1 MDKMKNSGMSETMQT
16 LTRKSACVMLSLLL
30 LLSAVLPVKA
40 AAETASA
47 KVVRV
52 GSFEDTFNYVNEKGA
67 RKGYG
72 YELLET
78 LSGYTGWQ
86 FEYVT
91 CDWSDCFEKLKNG
104 EVDIIGGI
112 SYTEDRTQEM
122 LFSDESMGVEKY
134 YLYADLSRADISAS
148 DFKTLN
154 GKKIGV
160 LMGTEPEVML
170 AEWEEKY
177 GLKTEH
183 VNISNNEDVKQKL
196 ANHEI
201 DCFVS
206 LEESFW
212 AERGISTIT
221 RVGESGIYYA
231 INKNR
236 PDIKEELD
244 DAMRALDEAVPFYTA
259 DLYKRYFSMDYTPIL
274 TGEEKA
280 WLRKHGAIRMGFLAS
295 DSGVSTYDPAT
306 GEFTGVITDYIQ
318 FAADCLGNQEL
329 EFQLVGYDSKEAE
342 LDALKSGEIDMIF
355 HCDQNPNL
363 AEEYHFAC
371 TNTTWTSN
379 LMAVTNKQHFNENN
393 VNRIVVPQN
402 KLSLKKYLAF
412 YYPQWE
418 IVDCDTQEDAARLVK
433 DGQADCF
440 VTGISSENK
449 YSKKYSFYSV
459 PLVNPVRSCFAVNSG
474 NRSLLSILNKTIK
487 AMPVNMLAGAL
498 AMYKSSARKV
508 TLSDFIRDNFFKVML
523 ISSIAVAVVLL
534 TILMLLQKARK
545 AEAAARKAASDTQE
559 LNAKLQVAVEKA
571 ESANRAKST
580 FLSNMSHDIRTPM
593 NAIIGFTTLALSNID
608 DTDRVKD
615 YLGKTLASSNHL
627 LSLINDVLDMSR
639 IESGKIHLEE
649 VEVNLS
655 DVLHDLKTI
664 VSGQIYAKQ
673 LELYMDAMDV
683 TDEDVYCDKTRLNQ
697 ILLNLLS
704 NAIKFTPAG
713 GTVSVRVRQLAG
725 KVRGCGQYEFRIKDN
740 GIGMSQEFAQK
751 IFEPFERERTSTVS
765 RIQGTGLGM
774 AITKNIVDMMGGT
787 IEVQTAQGKGTEFT
801 VCVPMRAQTE
811 QRPVEKITELEGL
824 KALVVD
830 DDFNTCDSVTK
841 MLVKVGMRAEWTLS
855 GKEAV
860 LRARQS
866 IEMSDVYHAYI
877 IDWRLPDMNG
887 IEVTRQI
894 RSLHDDTPIII
905 LTAYDW
911 SDIEVEAKAAG
922 VTAFCAKPMFMSD
935 LRETLMSALGQK
947 PADAV
952 QRLLPEKNADFKGK
966 HILLVEDNELNREI
980 AQEILREYGFLVDS
994 AENGAVAVEKVSTTA
1009 PGSYDLV
1016 LMDVQMPIMDG
1027 YTATRKIR
1035 ARRPKP
1041 LKSLR
1046 RHHGAGG
1053 RLGTQRRRVGH
1064 HPPLQTL
1071 RKAQLQPC
1079 GGRRQPHEAHEHC
1092 HEAAVLSAVPAGL
1105 Y

>member
-1 MDKMKNSGMSETMQT
+1 MQT

-104 EVDIIGGI
+104 EIDIIGGI

-122 LFSDESMGVEKY
+122 LFSDEPMGVEKY

-170 AEWEEKY
+170 TEWEEKY
-177 GLKTEH
+177 GLETEH

-295 DSGVSTYDPAT
+295 DSGVSTFDPAT

-393 VNRIVVPQN
+393 VNRIAVPQN

-508 TLSDFIRDNFFKVML
+508 TLSDFIKDNFFMVL
-523 ISSIAVAVVLL
+523 LVSSIAVAVVLL

-673 LELYMDAMDV
+673 LELYMDVMDV

-725 KVRGCGQYEFRIKDN
+725 KVHGCGQYEFRIKDN

-922 VTAFCAKPMFMSD
+922 VTAFCSKPMFMSD

-980 AQEILREYGFLVDS
+980 AQEILQEYGFLVDS
-994 AENGAVAVEKVSTTA
+994 AENGAVAVEKVSTAA

-1035 ARRPKP
+1035 ALDDPARAKLPILAMTANAFDEDRRNALESGMNGFLSKP
-1041 LKSLR
+1041 IVIDDLVQELHKIL
-1046 RHHGAGG
+1046 
-1053 RLGTQRRRVGH
+1053 
-1064 HPPLQTL
+1064 
-1071 RKAQLQPC
+1071 
-1079 GGRRQPHEAHEHC
+1079 
-1092 HEAAVLSAVPAGL
+1092 
-1105 Y
+1105 

>member
-1 MDKMKNSGMSETMQT
+1 MQT

-78 LSGYTGWQ
+78 LSGYAGWQ

-104 EVDIIGGI
+104 EIDIIGGI

-122 LFSDESMGVEKY
+122 LFSDEPMGVEKY

-295 DSGVSTYDPAT
+295 DSGVSTFDPAT

-393 VNRIVVPQN
+393 VNRIAVPQN

-508 TLSDFIRDNFFKVML
+508 TLSDFIKDNFFKVML

-765 RIQGTGLGM
+765 GIQGTGLGM

-994 AENGAVAVEKVSTTA
+994 AENGAVAVEKVSTAA

-1035 ARRPKP
+1035 ALDDPARAKLPILAMTANAFDEDRRNALESGMNGFLSKP
-1041 LKSLR
+1041 IVIDDLVQELHKIL
-1046 RHHGAGG
+1046 
-1053 RLGTQRRRVGH
+1053 
-1064 HPPLQTL
+1064 
-1071 RKAQLQPC
+1071 
-1079 GGRRQPHEAHEHC
+1079 
-1092 HEAAVLSAVPAGL
+1092 
-1105 Y
+1105 

>member
-1 MDKMKNSGMSETMQT
+1 MQT

-104 EVDIIGGI
+104 EIDIIGGI

-122 LFSDESMGVEKY
+122 LFSDEPMGVEKY

-295 DSGVSTYDPAT
+295 DSGVSTFDPAT

-393 VNRIVVPQN
+393 VNRIAVPQN

-508 TLSDFIRDNFFKVML
+508 TLSDFIKDNFFKVML

-627 LSLINDVLDMSR
+627 LSLVNDVLDMSR

-765 RIQGTGLGM
+765 GIQGTGLGM

-787 IEVQTAQGKGTEFT
+787 IEVQTAQGKGSEFIIR
-801 VCVPMRAQTE
+801 VPMRAQAE
-811 QRPVEKITELEGL
+811 HRPVEKITELEGL

-866 IEMSDVYHAYI
+866 IEMSDAYHAYI

-894 RSLHDDTPIII
+894 RSLNDDTPIII

-922 VTAFCAKPMFMSD
+922 VTAFCSKPMFMSD
-935 LRETLMSALGQK
+935 LRETLMNAIGQTQTDE
-947 PADAV
+947 A
-952 QRLLPEKNADFKGK
+952 QELLPKKNTNFKGR

-980 AQEILREYGFLVDS
+980 AQEILCEYGFRVDT
-994 AENGAVAVEKVSTTA
+994 AENGAVAVEKVSTAA

-1016 LMDVQMPIMDG
+1016 LMDVQMPVMDG
-1027 YTATRKIR
+1027 YTATRQIR
-1035 ARRPKP
+1035 ALGDPALAKIPILAMTANAFDEDRRNALESGMTGFLSKP
-1041 LKSLR
+1041 IVIGDLV
-1046 RHHGAGG
+1046 
-1053 RLGTQRRRVGH
+1053 QE
-1064 HPPLQTL
+1064 L
-1071 RKAQLQPC
+1071 RKIL
-1079 GGRRQPHEAHEHC
+1079 
-1092 HEAAVLSAVPAGL
+1092 
-1105 Y
+1105 

>member
-1 MDKMKNSGMSETMQT
+1 MQT

-104 EVDIIGGI
+104 EIDIIGGI

-122 LFSDESMGVEKY
+122 LFSDEPMGVEKY

-295 DSGVSTYDPAT
+295 DSGVSTFDPAT

-393 VNRIVVPQN
+393 VNRIAVPQN

-508 TLSDFIRDNFFKVML
+508 TLSDFIKDNFFKVML

-571 ESANRAKST
+571 ETANRAKST

-673 LELYMDAMDV
+673 LELYMDVMDV

-725 KVRGCGQYEFRIKDN
+725 KVHGCGQYEFRIKDN

-922 VTAFCAKPMFMSD
+922 VTAFCSKPMFMSD

-980 AQEILREYGFLVDS
+980 AQEILQEYGFLVDT
-994 AENGAVAVEKVSTTA
+994 AENGAVAVEKVSTAA

-1035 ARRPKP
+1035 ALDDPARAKLPILAMTANAFDEDRRNALESGMNGFLSKP
-1041 LKSLR
+1041 IVIGDLVQELHKIL
-1046 RHHGAGG
+1046 
-1053 RLGTQRRRVGH
+1053 
-1064 HPPLQTL
+1064 
-1071 RKAQLQPC
+1071 
-1079 GGRRQPHEAHEHC
+1079 
-1092 HEAAVLSAVPAGL
+1092 
-1105 Y
+1105 

>member
-40 AAETASA
+40 AAETAPA

-104 EVDIIGGI
+104 EIDIIGGI

-122 LFSDESMGVEKY
+122 LFSDEPMGVEKY

-295 DSGVSTYDPAT
+295 DSGVSTFDPAT

-393 VNRIVVPQN
+393 VNRIAVPQN

-508 TLSDFIRDNFFKVML
+508 TLSDFIKDNFFKVML

-664 VSGQIYAKQ
+664 VSGQIFAKQ
-673 LELYMDAMDV
+673 LELYMDVMDV

-980 AQEILREYGFLVDS
+980 AQEILQEYGFLVDT
-994 AENGAVAVEKVSTTA
+994 AENGAVAVEKVSTAA

-1035 ARRPKP
+1035 ALDDPARAKLPILAMTANAFDEDRRNALESGMNGFLSKP
-1041 LKSLR
+1041 IVIDDLV
-1046 RHHGAGG
+1046 
-1053 RLGTQRRRVGH
+1053 QE
-1064 HPPLQTL
+1064 L
-1071 RKAQLQPC
+1071 RKIL
-1079 GGRRQPHEAHEHC
+1079 
-1092 HEAAVLSAVPAGL
+1092 
-1105 Y
+1105 

>member
-104 EVDIIGGI
+104 EIDIIGGI

-122 LFSDESMGVEKY
+122 LFSDEPMGVEKY

-295 DSGVSTYDPAT
+295 DSGVSTFDPAT

-393 VNRIVVPQN
+393 VNRIAVPQN

-508 TLSDFIRDNFFKVML
+508 TLSDFIKDNFFKVML

-615 YLGKTLASSNHL
+615 YLAKTLASSNHL

-751 IFEPFERERTSTVS
+751 IFEPFERERTSMVS

-787 IEVQTAQGKGTEFT
+787 IEVQTEQGKGSEFIIR
-801 VCVPMRAQTE
+801 VPLRVQAE
-811 QRPVEKITELEGL
+811 HRPVEKITELEGL

-894 RSLHDDTPIII
+894 RSLNDDTPIII

-922 VTAFCAKPMFMSD
+922 VTAFCSKPMFMSD

-947 PADAV
+947 LTNAP
-952 QRLLPEKNADFKGK
+952 QELLPEKNADFKDK

-980 AQEILREYGFLVDS
+980 AQEILREYGFQVDT
-994 AENGAVAVEKVSTTA
+994 AENGEVAVEKVSTAA

-1016 LMDVQMPIMDG
+1016 LMDVQMPVMDG

-1035 ARRPKP
+1035 ALDDPARAKLPILAMTANAFDEDRRNALESGMNGFLSKP
-1041 LKSLR
+1041 IVIGDLVQELHKIL
-1046 RHHGAGG
+1046 
-1053 RLGTQRRRVGH
+1053 
-1064 HPPLQTL
+1064 
-1071 RKAQLQPC
+1071 
-1079 GGRRQPHEAHEHC
+1079 
-1092 HEAAVLSAVPAGL
+1092 
-1105 Y
+1105 

>member
-1 MDKMKNSGMSETMQT
+1 MKIIKRNGSEETFDIQKIVVAVTKADKDNGERT
-16 LTRKSACVMLSLLL
+16 LTDSQIEDIAEYVEFKCNKLNRAVSVEEIQDMVENQIMATGAFELARKYVRYRYKRSLVRKANTTDNRILSLI
-30 LLSAVLPVKA
+30 
-40 AAETASA
+40 
-47 KVVRV
+47 
-52 GSFEDTFNYVNEKGA
+52 
-67 RKGYG
+67 
-72 YELLET
+72 
-78 LSGYTGWQ
+78 
-86 FEYVT
+86 EY
-91 CDWSDCFEKLKNG
+91 
-104 EVDIIGGI
+104 
-112 SYTEDRTQEM
+112 
-122 LFSDESMGVEKY
+122 
-134 YLYADLSRADISAS
+134 
-148 DFKTLN
+148 
-154 GKKIGV
+154 
-160 LMGTEPEVML
+160 
-170 AEWEEKY
+170 
-177 GLKTEH
+177 
-183 VNISNNEDVKQKL
+183 NNEDVKQKL

-295 DSGVSTYDPAT
+295 DSGVSTFDPAT

-393 VNRIVVPQN
+393 VNRIAVPQN

-508 TLSDFIRDNFFKVML
+508 TLSDFIKDNFFKVML

-534 TILMLLQKARK
+534 TVLMLLQKARK

-765 RIQGTGLGM
+765 GIQGTGLGM

-922 VTAFCAKPMFMSD
+922 VTAFCSKPMFMSD

-947 PADAV
+947 SADAV
-952 QRLLPEKNADFKGK
+952 QGLLPEKNADFKGK
-966 HILLVEDNELNREI
+966 HILLVEDNALNREI

-994 AENGAVAVEKVSTTA
+994 AENGAVAVEKVSTAA

-1035 ARRPKP
+1035 ALDDPARAKLPILAMTANAFDEDRRNALESGMNGFLSKP
-1041 LKSLR
+1041 IVIDDLMQELHKIL
-1046 RHHGAGG
+1046 
-1053 RLGTQRRRVGH
+1053 
-1064 HPPLQTL
+1064 
-1071 RKAQLQPC
+1071 
-1079 GGRRQPHEAHEHC
+1079 
-1092 HEAAVLSAVPAGL
+1092 
-1105 Y
+1105 

>member
-104 EVDIIGGI
+104 EIDIIGGI

-122 LFSDESMGVEKY
+122 LFSDEPMGVEKY

-295 DSGVSTYDPAT
+295 DSGVSTFDPAT

-393 VNRIVVPQN
+393 VNRIAVPQN

-508 TLSDFIRDNFFKVML
+508 TLSDFIKDNFFKVML

-765 RIQGTGLGM
+765 GIQGTGLGM

-994 AENGAVAVEKVSTTA
+994 AENGAVAVEKVSTAA

-1035 ARRPKP
+1035 ALDDPARAKLPILAMTANAFDEDRRNALESGMNGFLSKP
-1041 LKSLR
+1041 IVIDDLMQELHKIL
-1046 RHHGAGG
+1046 
-1053 RLGTQRRRVGH
+1053 
-1064 HPPLQTL
+1064 
-1071 RKAQLQPC
+1071 
-1079 GGRRQPHEAHEHC
+1079 
-1092 HEAAVLSAVPAGL
+1092 
-1105 Y
+1105 

>member
-78 LSGYTGWQ
+78 LSGYAGWQ

-104 EVDIIGGI
+104 EIDIIGGI

-122 LFSDESMGVEKY
+122 LFSDEPMGVEKY

-295 DSGVSTYDPAT
+295 DSGVSTFDPAT

-393 VNRIVVPQN
+393 VNRIAVPQN

-508 TLSDFIRDNFFKVML
+508 TLSDFIKDNFFKVML

-664 VSGQIYAKQ
+664 VSGQIFAKQ
-673 LELYMDAMDV
+673 LELYMDVMDV

-725 KVRGCGQYEFRIKDN
+725 QVCGCGQYEFRIKDN
-740 GIGMSQEFAQK
+740 GIGMSPEFAKK

-980 AQEILREYGFLVDS
+980 AQEILQEYGFLVDT
-994 AENGAVAVEKVSTTA
+994 AENGAVAVEKVSTAA

-1035 ARRPKP
+1035 ALDDPARAKLPILAMTANAFDEDRRNALESGMNGFLSKP
-1041 LKSLR
+1041 IVIDDLV
-1046 RHHGAGG
+1046 
-1053 RLGTQRRRVGH
+1053 QE
-1064 HPPLQTL
+1064 L
-1071 RKAQLQPC
+1071 RKIL
-1079 GGRRQPHEAHEHC
+1079 
-1092 HEAAVLSAVPAGL
+1092 
-1105 Y
+1105 

>member
-104 EVDIIGGI
+104 EIDIIGGI

-122 LFSDESMGVEKY
+122 LFSDEPMGVEKY

-295 DSGVSTYDPAT
+295 DSGVSTFDPAT

-393 VNRIVVPQN
+393 VNRIAVPQN

-508 TLSDFIRDNFFKVML
+508 TLSDFIKDNFFKVML

-673 LELYMDAMDV
+673 LELYMDVMDV

-894 RSLHDDTPIII
+894 RSLGDDTPIII

-911 SDIEVEAKAAG
+911 SDIEAEARAAG
-922 VTAFCAKPMFMSD
+922 VTAFCAKPLFMSD
-935 LRETLMSALGQK
+935 IRETLMAAIGQSQAEPEDSVL
-947 PADAV
+947 PAAGS
-952 QRLLPEKNADFKGK
+952 DFRGRC
-966 HILLVEDNELNREI
+966 ILLVEDNELNSEI
-980 AQEILREYGFLVDS
+980 ALEILNEYGFLVDT
-994 AENGAVAVEKVSTTA
+994 AENGAEAVEKVKNSK
-1009 PGSYDLV
+1009 PGNYDLV
-1016 LMDVQMPIMDG
+1016 LMDVQMPIMNG
-1027 YTATRKIR
+1027 YEATKQIR
-1035 ARRPKP
+1035 ALDDPALAGITILAMTANAFDRTERKLWNVVWMDSYPNQ
-1041 LKSLR
+1041 LLLR
-1046 RHHGAGG
+1046 N
-1053 RLGTQRRRVGH
+1053 
-1064 HPPLQTL
+1064 
-1071 RKAQLQPC
+1071 
-1079 GGRRQPHEAHEHC
+1079 
-1092 HEAAVLSAVPAGL
+1092 
-1105 Y
+1105 

>member
-16 LTRKSACVMLSLLL
+16 LMRKSVCVMLSLLL

-40 AAETASA
+40 AEETAPV

-72 YELLET
+72 YELLQT

-104 EVDIIGGI
+104 EIDIMGAI
-112 SYTEDRTQEM
+112 SYTEDRAEEM
-122 LFSDESMGVEKY
+122 LFSDEPMGEEKY

-212 AERGISTIT
+212 ADLGISTIT
-221 RVGESGIYYA
+221 RVGKSGIYYA
-231 INKNR
+231 LNKDR
-236 PDIKEELD
+236 PDLKEELD
-244 DAMRALDEAVPFYTA
+244 NAMRALDEAVPFYTA

-274 TGEEKA
+274 IGEEKA
-280 WLRKHGAIRMGFLAS
+280 WLKEHGAIKMGFLTS
-295 DSGVSTYDPAT
+295 DGGVSTFDPAT

-355 HCDQNPNL
+355 HFDQSPNL

-393 VNRIVVPQN
+393 VNRIAVPQN

-418 IVDCDTQEDAARLVK
+418 IVDCDTQEDAAKLVK

-459 PLVNPVRSCFAVNSG
+459 PLLNPVKSCFAVNSG

-508 TLSDFIRDNFFKVML
+508 TLSDFIKDNFFMALLV
-523 ISSIAVAVVLL
+523 SSIAVAVVLL

-545 AEAAARKAASDTQE
+545 AEAAARKAANDTQK
-559 LNAKLQVAVEKA
+559 LNAKLQVTVENA
-571 ESANRAKST
+571 ESANHAKST
-580 FLSNMSHDIRTPM
+580 FLFNMSHDIRTPM
-593 NAIIGFTTLALSNID
+593 NAIIGYADLASRHLDDPAKLKNYMENIQVCGQNLLMLLNNVLDLARIENDKTEMEYSVSNIE
-608 DTDRVKD
+608 KD
-615 YLGKTLASSNHL
+615 FRNCVAMFRNQADSKGQTLTVTTQL
-627 LSLINDVLDMSR
+627 
-639 IESGKIHLEE
+639 
-649 VEVNLS
+649 
-655 DVLHDLKTI
+655 
-664 VSGQIYAKQ
+664 QYPYIYADIPH
-673 LELYMDAMDV
+673 LTEIC
-683 TDEDVYCDKTRLNQ
+683 T
-697 ILLNLLS
+697 NLVS
-704 NAIKFTPAG
+704 NAVKYTGAG
-713 GTVSVRVRQLAG
+713 GTIRCNVTQKPGEKEGWCDTVVTVA
-725 KVRGCGQYEFRIKDN
+725 DN
-740 GIGMSQEFAQK
+740 GIGMSQEFQK
-751 IFEPFERERTSTVS
+751 HIFEPFERERTSTVS
-765 RIQGTGLGM
+765 KVEGSGIGMGIVKKLVGLMSGTVEVESRIGVGSTFTVTIPCRIASEDETQAKRETNPSDQKCLCGTRILLTEDNDLNAEIAVELLQEEGCTVDRAKDGVEC
-774 AITKNIVDMMGGT
+774 VDMLEKAANGT
-787 IEVQTAQGKGTEFT
+787 YQLILMDIQ
-801 VCVPMRAQTE
+801 M
-811 QRPVEKITELEGL
+811 PV
-824 KALVVD
+824 
-830 DDFNTCDSVTK
+830 
-841 MLVKVGMRAEWTLS
+841 
-855 GKEAV
+855 
-860 LRARQS
+860 
-866 IEMSDVYHAYI
+866 
-877 IDWRLPDMNG
+877 MNG
-887 IEVTRQI
+887 
-894 RSLHDDTPIII
+894 
-905 LTAYDW
+905 YD
-911 SDIEVEAKAAG
+911 AA
-922 VTAFCAKPMFMSD
+922 
-935 LRETLMSALGQK
+935 
-947 PADAV
+947 
-952 QRLLPEKNADFKGK
+952 
-966 HILLVEDNELNREI
+966 
-980 AQEILREYGFLVDS
+980 
-994 AENGAVAVEKVSTTA
+994 
-1009 PGSYDLV
+1009 
-1016 LMDVQMPIMDG
+1016 
-1027 YTATRKIR
+1027 RKIR
-1035 ARRPKP
+1035 GLDDPQKANIPIIAMTANAFTEDRQVALDAGMNDHIAKP
-1041 LKSLR
+1041 INMNVL
-1046 RHHGAGG
+1046 
-1053 RLGTQRRRVGH
+1053 V
-1064 HPPLQTL
+1064 PTL
-1071 RKAQLQPC
+1071 RKYL
-1079 GGRRQPHEAHEHC
+1079 
-1092 HEAAVLSAVPAGL
+1092 
-1105 Y
+1105 

>member
-1 MDKMKNSGMSETMQT
+1 MGKMKNFGTSETMQT
-16 LTRKSACVMLSLLL
+16 LMRKSVCVMLSLLL

-40 AAETASA
+40 AEETAPA

-72 YELLET
+72 YELLQT

-91 CDWSDCFEKLKNG
+91 CDWSNCFEKLKNG
-104 EVDIIGGI
+104 EIDIMGGI
-112 SYTEDRTQEM
+112 SYTEDRAEEM
-122 LFSDESMGVEKY
+122 LFSDEPMGEEKY

-148 DFKTLN
+148 DYKTLN

-170 AEWEEKY
+170 TEWEEKY
-177 GLKTEH
+177 DLKTEH

-236 PDIKEELD
+236 PDLKEELD

-280 WLRKHGAIRMGFLAS
+280 WLKEHGAIKMGFLTS
-295 DSGVSTYDPAT
+295 DSGVSTFDPAT

-355 HCDQNPNL
+355 HVDQSPNL

-379 LMAVTNKQHFNENN
+379 LMAVTNQQHFNENN
-393 VNRIVVPQN
+393 VNRIAVPQN

-418 IVDCDTQEDAARLVK
+418 IVDCDTQEDAAKLVK

-459 PLVNPVRSCFAVNSG
+459 PLLNPVKSCFAVNSG

-498 AMYKSSARKV
+498 AMYKSSSRKV
-508 TLSDFIRDNFFKVML
+508 TLSDFIKDNFFMALLV
-523 ISSIAVAVVLL
+523 SSTAVAAILL
-534 TILMLLQKARK
+534 TILKLLRKARK
-545 AEAAARKAASDTQE
+545 AEAAARKAANDTQK
-559 LNAKLQVAVEKA
+559 LNAKLQVAVENA

-580 FLSNMSHDIRTPM
+580 FLFNMSHDIRTPM
-593 NAIIGFTTLALSNID
+593 NAIIGYAD
-608 DTDRVKD
+608 
-615 YLGKTLASSNHL
+615 LASRHL
-627 LSLINDVLDMSR
+627 DDPAKLKNYMENIQVCGQNLLMLLNNVLDLAR
-639 IESGKIHLEE
+639 IENDKTEMEYS
-649 VEVNLS
+649 VS
-655 DVLHDLKTI
+655 DIEKDFRNCVAMFRNQADSK
-664 VSGQIYAKQ
+664 GQTLMVTTQLQYPYIYADIPH
-673 LELYMDAMDV
+673 LTEIC
-683 TDEDVYCDKTRLNQ
+683 T
-697 ILLNLLS
+697 NLVS
-704 NAIKFTPAG
+704 NAVKYTGAG
-713 GTVSVRVRQLAG
+713 GTIRCNVTQKPGEKEGWCDTVVTVA
-725 KVRGCGQYEFRIKDN
+725 DN
-740 GIGMSQEFAQK
+740 GIGMSQEFQK
-751 IFEPFERERTSTVS
+751 HIFEPFERERTSTVS
-765 RIQGTGLGM
+765 KVEGSGIGMGIVKKLVGL
-774 AITKNIVDMMGGT
+774 MGGT
-787 IEVQTAQGKGTEFT
+787 VEVESRIGVGSTFT
-801 VCVPMRAQTE
+801 VTIPCRIASEDETQAKRETNPSDQKCLCGTRILLTEDNDLNAEIAVELLQEEGCTVDRAKDGVECVDMLEKAANGTYQLILMDI
-811 QRPVEKITELEGL
+811 QMPV
-824 KALVVD
+824 
-830 DDFNTCDSVTK
+830 
-841 MLVKVGMRAEWTLS
+841 
-855 GKEAV
+855 
-860 LRARQS
+860 
-866 IEMSDVYHAYI
+866 
-877 IDWRLPDMNG
+877 MNG
-887 IEVTRQI
+887 
-894 RSLHDDTPIII
+894 
-905 LTAYDW
+905 YD
-911 SDIEVEAKAAG
+911 AA
-922 VTAFCAKPMFMSD
+922 
-935 LRETLMSALGQK
+935 
-947 PADAV
+947 
-952 QRLLPEKNADFKGK
+952 
-966 HILLVEDNELNREI
+966 
-980 AQEILREYGFLVDS
+980 
-994 AENGAVAVEKVSTTA
+994 
-1009 PGSYDLV
+1009 
-1016 LMDVQMPIMDG
+1016 
-1027 YTATRKIR
+1027 RKIR
-1035 ARRPKP
+1035 GLDDPQKANIPIIAMTANAFTEDRQVALDAGMNDHIAKP
-1041 LKSLR
+1041 INMNVL
-1046 RHHGAGG
+1046 
-1053 RLGTQRRRVGH
+1053 V
-1064 HPPLQTL
+1064 PTL
-1071 RKAQLQPC
+1071 RKYL
-1079 GGRRQPHEAHEHC
+1079 
-1092 HEAAVLSAVPAGL
+1092 
-1105 Y
+1105 

>member
-1 MDKMKNSGMSETMQT
+1 MQT

-78 LSGYTGWQ
+78 LSGYAGWQ

-104 EVDIIGGI
+104 EIDIIGGI

-122 LFSDESMGVEKY
+122 LFSDEPMGVEKY

-295 DSGVSTYDPAT
+295 DSGVSTFDPAT

-393 VNRIVVPQN
+393 VNRIAVPQN

-508 TLSDFIRDNFFKVML
+508 TLSDFIKDNFFKVML

-765 RIQGTGLGM
+765 GIQGTGLGM

-952 QRLLPEKNADFKGK
+952 QRLLPEKNADFKGTEK
-966 HILLVEDNELNREI
+966 LFHHRCQQMCLSCACRHLYHDTPMELPLLKEPELHLLLVVTKTI
-980 AQEILREYGFLVDS
+980 
-994 AENGAVAVEKVSTTA
+994 
-1009 PGSYDLV
+1009 V
-1016 LMDVQMPIMDG
+1016 LAI
-1027 YTATRKIR
+1027 
-1035 ARRPKP
+1035 
-1041 LKSLR
+1041 
-1046 RHHGAGG
+1046 HHGADAG
-1053 RLGTQRRRVGH
+1053 RH
-1064 HPPLQTL
+1064 
-1071 RKAQLQPC
+1071 
-1079 GGRRQPHEAHEHC
+1079 RQQKRERLHASSHTAYSEYSIFMNSF
-1092 HEAAVLSAVPAGL
+1092 LSAAC
-1105 Y
+1105 